1 MRKLA
6 KTDSGEI
13 LMEEFLKPM
22 RISPYRPS
30 KDTEIRQTRISQSF
44 SLPIFLLLTVAL
56 QAQPPAG
63 YYSAA
68 EGLTGYELKTALSTI
83 ITSGHTAQSYTA
95 LWLGFK
101 TTDRDYYYENDGT
114 ILDIYSENPDGE
126 DPYNY
131 TLITDQCG
139 NYSGEGSCYN
149 REHLMPQSWFNEQ
162 LPMKSDIQAIYP
174 TDGYVNG
181 QRGHLPFGEVFSANY
196 VSYNGSKRGNNVFD
210 HPRAYTGEVFEP
222 IDEFKGDIARVYFY
236 MATRYESQIGSWEN
250 VNVGS
255 QNTLD
260 GTSDQVFDDWML
272 AMLLEWHT
280 DDPVSQKEIDRN
292 NAAFE
297 FQGNRNPFIDHP
309 EYASLIWNP
318 DPNPD
323 PNTWLIFEDF
333 NDCSKVADNFVAVS
347 ELSAINWTC
356 IIQYGE
362 NNSGAMQM
370 NAYDNGQVPSLDW
383 LITSRKIDFD
393 DWKDEKLSF
402 YTASSFGSTRL
413 ELLYSSDY
421 DGGSSPSS
429 FAWQPVPNLEIPL
442 HTGESTRT
450 LLFSDIDVS
459 AITGQVYLAFKYD
472 TSTGQEA
479 TRWTIDSFRISG
491 QVPTGI
497 INNRGIKARIYP
509 NPNASRQ
516 LWVDIENGTTF
527 HYLIYDLS
535 QRVVKMGQNGTLESI
550 SLDGIPPGTYIV
562 QISSGGV
569 VAAEKLIILP

>member
-1 MRKLA
+1 
-6 KTDSGEI
+6 
-13 LMEEFLKPM
+13 MEEFLKPM